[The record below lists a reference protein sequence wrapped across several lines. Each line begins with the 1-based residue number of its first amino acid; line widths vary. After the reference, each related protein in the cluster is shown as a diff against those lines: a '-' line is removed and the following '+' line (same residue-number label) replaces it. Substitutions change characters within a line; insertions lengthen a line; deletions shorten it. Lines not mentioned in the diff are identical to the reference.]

1 MAKDG
6 AGFSCEAAP
15 AVTLDELQDVQRFKA
30 MRPALSIKKAFGG
43 TFPSNEEEVYVFAVA
58 PKWRL
63 FCVVV
68 GGIGPPFP
76 VTIREDET
84 VGELKEKIAIKTMY
98 QFPAYSLELV
108 MAKDGAGF
116 SCEAAPAVTLDELQ
130 DVQRFKAMRPA
141 LSMKKAFG
149 GTFPSNEEEVYVFA
163 VAPKYA
169 VPAPNRQLF
178 CVVVGGTGPPFPVTI
193 REDETVGELK
203 ERIAIKTMYQFPA
216 YSVELVM
223 AKDGA
228 GFYCEAAPA
237 VTLGELQDVQR
248 FKAMGPALS
257 IKKAF
262 GGTIPSNEGEVYV
275 FAVAPDQPAASTAAS
290 LVEYKKHK
298 RNEDE
303 SSMSISRL
311 SLPKIAQLGYSTK
324 GWTLPPVDGVPRCK
338 DYVAYMLQDF
348 VPLMVSTTVRFG
360 LSTPVGESRRRL
372 TGAPDLYV
380 LPSVCADT
388 CGRTEVVMVIE
399 LKKHDTLSDANIAQ
413 TVGYLIA
420 AHTLFDKQAYRPTPV
435 GVLTNLRDEWHLFWV
450 DPNGEVCMMTRDSN
464 LQKLTRETAWQYIR
478 KHCEYVSSVLQ
489 QELAAGAPV
498 LDDLQALKLFPVF
511 GDTNTMAGQAKKFA
525 PLEYE
530 DNMADV
536 LETEEEVLLYQ
547 MSKRLQRT
555 TAFDMPYA
563 AMYS

>member
-1 MAKDG
+1 MAYLHTLLTLLTRGRVGLLQEELGLLLYHIADVDMPSFFHECLPQFVGDGGADSLQCWTGQVDEPTFVKELGHFLIDFRVGHARQFQNDSFTHFSKCRHCTGPPFSVTIHEDNTIDNLKEKIAIKTMYQFPAYSLELVMAKDG

-30 MRPALSIKKAFGG
+30 MRPALSMKKAFGG

-163 VAPKYA
+163 VAPKW
-169 VPAPNRQLF
+169 RLF
-178 CVVVGGTGPPFPVTI
+178 CVVVGGIGPPFPVTI

-203 ERIAIKTMYQFPA
+203 EKIAIKTMYQFPA
-216 YSVELVM
+216 YSLELVM

-324 GWTLPPVDGVPRCK
+324 GWTLPPVDGVPR
-338 DYVAYMLQDF
+338 
-348 VPLMVSTTVRFG
+348 
-360 LSTPVGESRRRL
+360 
-372 TGAPDLYV
+372 
-380 LPSVCADT
+380 
-388 CGRTEVVMVIE
+388 
-399 LKKHDTLSDANIAQ
+399 
-413 TVGYLIA
+413 
-420 AHTLFDKQAYRPTPV
+420 
-435 GVLTNLRDEWHLFWV
+435 
-450 DPNGEVCMMTRDSN
+450 
-464 LQKLTRETAWQYIR
+464 
-478 KHCEYVSSVLQ
+478 
-489 QELAAGAPV
+489 
-498 LDDLQALKLFPVF
+498 
-511 GDTNTMAGQAKKFA
+511 
-525 PLEYE
+525 
-530 DNMADV
+530 
-536 LETEEEVLLYQ
+536 
-547 MSKRLQRT
+547 
-555 TAFDMPYA
+555 
-563 AMYS
+563 

>member
-1 MAKDG
+1 MIHPFFEMPPLFCVVVGGTGPPFSVTIPEDNTVDNLKEKIAIKTMYQFPAYSLELFMAKDG

-30 MRPALSIKKAFGG
+30 MGPALSIKKAFGG

-68 GGIGPPFP
+68 GGTGPPFP

-98 QFPAYSLELV
+98 QFPAYSLELF

-130 DVQRFKAMRPA
+130 DVQRFKAMGPA
-141 LSMKKAFG
+141 LSIKKAFG

-163 VAPKYA
+163 VAPK
-169 VPAPNRQLF
+169 
-178 CVVVGGTGPPFPVTI
+178 
-193 REDETVGELK
+193 
-203 ERIAIKTMYQFPA
+203 
-216 YSVELVM
+216 
-223 AKDGA
+223 
-228 GFYCEAAPA
+228 
-237 VTLGELQDVQR
+237 
-248 FKAMGPALS
+248 
-257 IKKAF
+257 
-262 GGTIPSNEGEVYV
+262 
-275 FAVAPDQPAASTAAS
+275 
-290 LVEYKKHK
+290 
-298 RNEDE
+298 
-303 SSMSISRL
+303 L

-324 GWTLPPVDGVPRCK
+324 GWTLPPVDGVPRQSIPDFEWMDGVNESDSRNVQRYK
-338 DYVAYMLQDF
+338 DYVAYMLRDF

-388 CGRTEVVMVIE
+388 CARTEVVMVIE

-450 DPNGEVCMMTRDSN
+450 DPNGEVCMMTRDSD

-478 KHCEYVSSVLQ
+478 KHCEYVSSVLR

>member
-1 MAKDG
+1 M
-6 AGFSCEAAP
+6 P
-15 AVTLDELQDVQRFKA
+15 
-30 MRPALSIKKAFGG
+30 P
-43 TFPSNEEEVYVFAVA
+43 
-58 PKWRL
+58 L

-68 GGIGPPFP
+68 GGTGPPFP

-98 QFPAYSLELV
+98 QFPAYSLELF

-130 DVQRFKAMRPA
+130 DVQRFKAMGPA
-141 LSMKKAFG
+141 LSIKKAFG
-149 GTFPSNEEEVYVFA
+149 GTFPSNEE
-163 VAPKYA
+163 
-169 VPAPNRQLF
+169 
-178 CVVVGGTGPPFPVTI
+178 
-193 REDETVGELK
+193 
-203 ERIAIKTMYQFPA
+203 
-216 YSVELVM
+216 
-223 AKDGA
+223 
-228 GFYCEAAPA
+228 
-237 VTLGELQDVQR
+237 
-248 FKAMGPALS
+248 
-257 IKKAF
+257 
-262 GGTIPSNEGEVYV
+262 EVYV

-324 GWTLPPVDGVPRCK
+324 GWTLPPVDGVPRQSIPDFEWIDGVNESDSRNVQRYK

-360 LSTPVGESRRRL
+360 LSTPVGESRHRL

-380 LPSVCADT
+380 VPSVCADT
-388 CGRTEVVMVIE
+388 CARTEVVMVIE
-399 LKKHDTLSDANIAQ
+399 LRKHDTLSDANIAQ

-435 GVLTNLRDEWHLFWV
+435 GVLTNLHDEWLLCWV
-450 DPNGEVCMMTRDSN
+450 DPNGEVCMMTRDSD

-478 KHCEYVSSVLQ
+478 KHCEYVSSVLR

>member
-1 MAKDG
+1 MSSMKLSERCPQSTGPPFSVTILEDNTVDNLKEKIAIKTMYQCPAYSLELFMTKDG

-30 MRPALSIKKAFGG
+30 MGPAFSIKKAFGG

-58 PKWRL
+58 PKWQL

-68 GGIGPPFP
+68 GGTGPPFP

-98 QFPAYSLELV
+98 QFPAYSLELF
-108 MAKDGAGF
+108 MTKDGAGF
-116 SCEAAPAVTLDELQ
+116 SCEAAPAVTLEDLQ
-130 DVQRFKAMRPA
+130 DVQRFKAMGPV
-141 LSMKKAFG
+141 LSIKKAFG

-163 VAPKYA
+163 VAP
-169 VPAPNRQLF
+169 
-178 CVVVGGTGPPFPVTI
+178 
-193 REDETVGELK
+193 E
-203 ERIAIKTMYQFPA
+203 
-216 YSVELVM
+216 
-223 AKDGA
+223 
-228 GFYCEAAPA
+228 
-237 VTLGELQDVQR
+237 
-248 FKAMGPALS
+248 
-257 IKKAF
+257 
-262 GGTIPSNEGEVYV
+262 
-275 FAVAPDQPAASTAAS
+275 QPAASTAASLVEYKKHKRNEDESSITAAS

-324 GWTLPPVDGVPRCK
+324 GWTLPPVDGVPRQSIPDFEWIDGVNESDSRNVQRYK
-338 DYVAYMLQDF
+338 DYVAYMLRDF

-435 GVLTNLRDEWHLFWV
+435 GVLTNLRDEWLLCWV
-450 DPNGEVCMMTRDSN
+450 DPNGEVCMMTRDSD
-464 LQKLTRETAWQYIR
+464 LQKLTIETAWQYIR
-478 KHCEYVSSVLQ
+478 KHCEYVSSVLR